1 MAEKKDRFGRYLI
14 LDHLVDGGMAK
25 ICRARFLG
33 EQADKVVAIKM
44 IQPQYSSDDSFKQM
58 FMDEIK
64 VTFGLLHPNIVQTY
78 DYGLH
83 KDQLYVA
90 MEYCDGRNL
99 KEYLDRLRQKKFVF
113 PVEISVYI
121 ISQVCQGLHYAHT
134 FTDKLT
140 GKAAHIVHRDIS
152 PHNIMLT
159 YDGSVKIIDFGIA
172 KANTNSEAT
181 QAGTIKGKL
190 SYLAPEYLEGH
201 QLDPRYD
208 MFAVG
213 ITLWEMLC
221 SRKLFKAANDLA
233 VLKKIQECKVPPP
246 SKINPNVPKELDDIV
261 MKALRKD
268 RSKRFENMDQF
279 NRALIKFL
287 YANYPDFNSSD
298 LSYFAKELFK
308 EEIRKDREKLFEFG
322 KIDIMP
328 YVNDWKREQEGGLGS
343 SAPSE
348 SSDDSSDV
356 SARRSNEQVLDFG
369 FEDESTKTS
378 IKTAARTRTKVKSED
393 GAKLGRSAGN
403 DIQQVDVG
411 DLRVSSPTPKK
422 RPSGF
427 TEISDNGNTRT
438 KQTKGTRKRSSTRA
452 ASSTSLHEVQS
463 QKKNQF
469 IKIAIMVCV
478 IGGVAWFGRNDL
490 PLIKNIIGNRTPASE
505 EGKNKI
511 EEEDTF
517 KKANE
522 EVTGVAKELSSGLRI
537 SNFNAQYHRV
547 FINGNEVKPN
557 YLKKIDAPHKK
568 EFWLRVERAG
578 YKPYVKKMSLADH
591 KSITTIDIPSMEN
604 EAFGYAYLSRGCQM
618 YGSLSFN
625 LYGEPRVEKLPMTS
639 QIGIAFPLSGD
650 GRTPADESGKV
661 RYTLYF
667 KKNGSSLERKIDIK
681 FEHEEQR
688 IDLCGL

>member
-1 MAEKKDRFGRYLI
+1 MSETTKERFGRYLI

-44 IQPQYSSDDSFKQM
+44 IQPQYSADESFKTM

-78 DYGLH
+78 DYGIH
-83 KDQLYVA
+83 KDQLFVA

-121 ISQVCQGLHYAHT
+121 ISQVCQGLHYSHT

-140 GKAAHIVHRDIS
+140 GKDAHIVHRDIS

-190 SYLAPEYLEGH
+190 SYLAPEYLDGLT
-201 QLDPRYD
+201 LDARYD

-233 VLKKIQECKVPPP
+233 VLKKIQECKIPPP

-261 MKALRKD
+261 LQALKKD
-268 RSKRFENMDQF
+268 RNKRFENMDQL

-308 EEIRKDREKLFEFG
+308 DEIKKDREKLFEFG
-322 KIDIMP
+322 KINIKP
-328 YVNDWKREQEGGLGS
+328 FLNDWKNEQEGGTRK
-343 SAPSE
+343 SAPDP
-348 SSDDSSDV
+348 SD
-356 SARRSNEQVLDFG
+356 APQAEATGTNTRKQEQVLDFG
-369 FEDESTKTS
+369 FEDETATKTGLS
-378 IKTAARTRTKVKSED
+378 RRKAAAKSTPAQRVKAGDDKLKVNSL
-393 GAKLGRSAGN
+393 A
-403 DIQQVDVG
+403 
-411 DLRVSSPTPKK
+411 PKK
-422 RPSGF
+422 RKVAELPPSQMGA
-427 TEISDNGNTRT
+427 TKSKVKKRKKADSGTSTTSISI
-438 KQTKGTRKRSSTRA
+438 S
-452 ASSTSLHEVQS
+452 
-463 QKKNQF
+463 KKNSGP
-469 IKIAIMVCV
+469 IKLLAMCAVFAL
-478 IGGVAWFGRNDL
+478 IGHFGRNDIPVL
-490 PLIKNIIGNRTPASE
+490 KEYIGDRVPASVVE
-505 EGKNKI
+505 PAKPVVPVKKKPA
-511 EEEDTF
+511 EDIGTVRDQLR
-517 KKANE
+517 K
-522 EVTGVAKELSSGLRI
+522 GIRI
-537 SNFNAQYHRV
+537 SNFDGQIHKV
-547 FINGNEVKPN
+547 FVDGIEKKPDF
-557 YLKKIDAPHKK
+557 LKKINIPINK
-568 EFWLRVERAG
+568 EIVLRVERAG
-578 YKPYVKKMSLADH
+578 FRHFVKRLK
-591 KSITTIDIPSMEN
+591 ITNQDSVKITIPDLPQEN
-604 EAFGYAYLSRGCQM
+604 FGYLYVSRGCQIR
-618 YGSLSFN
+618 GRLSFS
-625 LYGEPRVEKLPMTS
+625 LYGEDRMENVPLRSPL
-639 QIGIAFPLSGD
+639 GIAFPVNGD
-650 GRTPADESGKV
+650 GRHPANADGKANFEV
-661 RYTLYF
+661 YF
-667 KKNGSSLERKIDIK
+667 QKIGTKIKRKIK
-681 FEHEEQR
+681 FSFKNDDDR

>member
-1 MAEKKDRFGRYLI
+1 MSEEKERFGRYLI

-25 ICRARFLG
+25 ICRARYLG

-44 IQPQYSSDDSFKQM
+44 VQPQYSSDDSFKQM

-78 DYGLH
+78 DYGIH

-268 RSKRFENMDQF
+268 RNKRFENMDQF

-328 YVNDWKREQEGGLGS
+328 YVNDWKREQEGGVS
-343 SAPSE
+343 SAS
-348 SSDDSSDV
+348 SSDSTATS
-356 SARRSNEQVLDFG
+356 SARGKEQVLDFG
-369 FEDESTKTS
+369 FEEEDPKETMKS
-378 IKTAARTRTKVKSED
+378 IRTRTRVKKD
-393 GAKLGRSAGN
+393 GPKGKPDLDAMFQEVDGN
-403 DIQQVDVG
+403 NLKMQATAP
-411 DLRVSSPTPKK
+411 RKK
-422 RPSGF
+422 NHAY
-427 TEISDNGNTRT
+427 TKISDSSKT
-438 KQTKGTRKRSSTRA
+438 KSGKSRKRSGNSTRVGDT
-452 ASSTSLHEVQS
+452 TSLHQLNS
-463 QKKNQF
+463 SKKGQVL
-469 IKIAIMVCV
+469 KVALMLCV
-478 IGGVAWFGRNDL
+478 IAGVAWYGRNDL
-490 PLIKNIIGNRTPASE
+490 PLVKNYIGDRKPASV
-505 EGKNKI
+505 
-511 EEEDTF
+511 D
-517 KKANE
+517 KKKVVEKSEFAEANE

-537 SNFNAQYHRV
+537 ANYNPLMHRI
-547 FINGNEVKPN
+547 FINGKEVKPN
-557 YLKKIDAPHKK
+557 FLKKIDVPYQK
-568 EFWLRVERAG
+568 EFWLRIERAG
-578 YKPYVKKMSLADH
+578 HKPYVKRMKLADH
-591 KSITTIDIPSMEN
+591 KNIMTIDIPELDN
-604 EAFGYAYLSRGCQM
+604 DAFGYAYISRGCQM
-618 YGSLSFN
+618 YGTLSFN
-625 LYGEPRVEKLPMTS
+625 LYGEPRVEKLPMSS
-639 QIGIAFPLSGD
+639 QIGIPFPVNGD
-650 GRTPADESGKV
+650 GRTPADDSGKIH
-661 RYTLYF
+661 YTLYY
-667 KKNGSSLERKIDIK
+667 KKSGSSLERKIEISFDQ
-681 FEHEEQR
+681 EEQR
-688 IDLCGL
+688 IDLCGK

>member
-1 MAEKKDRFGRYLI
+1 MSEKKDRFGRYLI

-78 DYGLH
+78 DYGIH
-83 KDQLYVA
+83 KDQLFVA

-121 ISQVCQGLHYAHT
+121 ISQVCQGLQYAHT
-134 FTDKLT
+134 FTDKLS
-140 GKAAHIVHRDIS
+140 GKAANIVHRDIS

-172 KANTNSEAT
+172 KAETNSEAT

-261 MKALRKD
+261 LKALRKD
-268 RSKRFENMDQF
+268 RNKRFENMDQF

-322 KIDIMP
+322 KIDIKP
-328 YVNDWKREQEGGLGS
+328 YVNDWKREQEGGTGARS
-343 SAPSE
+343 SE
-348 SSDDSSDV
+348 SSDDVV
-356 SARRSNEQVLDFG
+356 SPARGKEQVLDFG
-369 FEDESTKTS
+369 FEEEDSTKTS
-378 IKTAARTRTKVKSED
+378 IRAAARTRTKVKS
-393 GAKLGRSAGN
+393 GAPKLGKKSDAAKEVDPNNLKISAPAAKKKPAPSYP
-403 DIQQVDVG
+403 QVG
-411 DLRVSSPTPKK
+411 D
-422 RPSGF
+422 SGS
-427 TEISDNGNTRT
+427 TKTRNT
-438 KQTKGTRKRSSTRA
+438 KSGKTRSRKATRA
-452 ASSTSLHEVQS
+452 TNATSIIELKK
-463 QKKNQF
+463 QKKNQL
-469 IKIAIMVCV
+469 IKIAIMFCV
-478 IGGVAWFGRNDL
+478 IVGIGWMGRNDL
-490 PLIKNIIGNRTPASE
+490 PFVKNIIGNRQPASE
-505 EGKNKI
+505 
-511 EEEDTF
+511 D
-517 KKANE
+517 KKVTQEPDPFNDASQ

-537 SNFNAQYHRV
+537 ANFNNQYHRA
-547 FINGNEVKPN
+547 FIDGEEVKPN
-557 YLKKIDAPHKK
+557 YLKKIDAPLRK
-568 EFWLRVERAG
+568 EFWLRVERPG
-578 YKPYVKKMSLADH
+578 YKPFVKKMMISDNR
-591 KSITTIDIPSMEN
+591 SITSIDIPEMEN
-604 EAFGYAYLSRGCQM
+604 EAFGYAYVSRGCQM
-618 YGSLSFN
+618 YGTLTFN
-625 LYGEPRVEKLPMTS
+625 LYGEPRKEKLPMGS
-639 QIGIAFPLSGD
+639 QIGIPFPISGD
-650 GRTPADESGKV
+650 GRAPADNSGNIE
-661 RYTLYF
+661 YTLYF
-667 KKNGSSLERKIDIK
+667 KKNGSSLERKIQVK